1 MATIVSF
8 GVEICVDVDTGG
20 DFMWV
25 QKSVVHVMVSDKE
38 RWPTVGSICDKMSP
52 IVEVRYV

>member
-1 MATIVSF
+1 M
-8 GVEICVDVDTGG
+8 DVDTGG